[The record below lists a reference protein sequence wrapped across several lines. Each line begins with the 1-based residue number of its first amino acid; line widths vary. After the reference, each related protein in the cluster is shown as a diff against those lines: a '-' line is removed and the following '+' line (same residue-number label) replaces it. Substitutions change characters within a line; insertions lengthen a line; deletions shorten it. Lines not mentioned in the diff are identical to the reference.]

1 MIYFCRVHVQ
11 SKANQERMIY
21 VVMED
26 IADGIVPELTKEVLQ
41 NNNQYKDFCAK
52 YKPKFILAEY
62 TMYSTD
68 EKVYASTQDEV
79 FEQIITDNKCQV
91 VSRSELR
98 FDKTANRSRKGKKKV
113 SAYAKFGIVL
123 GAILIAFGAFTVG
136 NLLGKKKSAV
146 SNESIMGRSAPNEDG
161 MIIPEQVEIADDA
174 QQITVSIDRSYAAVP
189 TEDIQLKGE
198 VVDGKA
204 TITLPEFDKTDFFT
218 HVSGYTWGFTT
229 NPNGKKI
236 EYYGGNTYEFIR
248 DTKLYRVLVKYGG
261 GSGTKND
268 PYIIDYYDQLEL
280 MGEEKARGYFKQT
293 ADIEFPEWASHSS
306 IDTVNEL
313 KKDPEDEYFEYD
325 GNGFKISNL
334 GSPLFGKVSGATI
347 KNVNITNSVISSA
360 EYKNYGFIVCEA
372 YNYSYTADADKTTY
386 ETGETLI
393 QHCTVSHSQIRAEY
407 PKSEDEEETV
417 EVVTAAEVV
426 PPDLIEYDEDGNV
439 IEKTPSELVEPTKS
453 GEYCIGAI
461 SGLGGQIE
469 NCYVTDFGVYSYLD
483 DYFLYVGCISGKP
496 SNVINSVAYN
506 CSAMGNIFTAGGIAG
521 NCGGSKLYNAIG
533 QELPTYYGGNIKG
546 CAARTIY
553 IESEVAAGGIA
564 GEGSSNAES
573 PLISNCY
580 TKELTFSVGV
590 YKDSERAEL
599 KKTGIIGGVI
609 GVDGTEENGHTIMN
623 TVSCDDY
630 YPIGDSRVSKYDDTI
645 RLAPDYAYYQENILT
660 VINKNTITPKKPKEI
675 FTGSF
680 KFSDSSVFGDDSGA
694 LAYPAEIVDL
704 FEKTITE
711 NETNTTEESEEEE

>member
-1 MIYFCRVHVQ
+1 MIYFCGVHVQ

-26 IADGIVPELTKEVLQ
+26 TENGIVPELTKEILSE
-41 NNNQYKDFCAK
+41 NNQYKDFCAK

-62 TMYSTD
+62 TMYSTE

-79 FEQIITDNKCQV
+79 FEQIIAENNCQI

-98 FDKTANRSRKGKKKV
+98 FEKTANNGRKGKKKNSGFKKV
-113 SAYAKFGIVL
+113 GVLIV
-123 GAILIAFGAFTVG
+123 AILITFGAFVAG
-136 NLLGKKKSAV
+136 NKLGKQKVAV
-146 SNESIMGRSAPNEDG
+146 NDEVVMGKTSPNEDG
-161 MIIPEQVEIADDA
+161 MIIPEQMEIADNV
-174 QQITVSIDRSYAAVP
+174 QQITISIDRSYAAVP
-189 TEDIQLKGE
+189 TEDLQLKGE
-198 VVDGKA
+198 VIEGKA

-229 NPNGKKI
+229 NPEGKKI
-236 EYYGGNTYEFIR
+236 EYYGGGTYEFSH
-248 DTKLYRVLVKYGG
+248 DVKLYRVLVKYGG
-261 GSGTKND
+261 GTGTKND

-293 ADIEFPEWASHSS
+293 ADIEFPLWATHKP

-313 KKDPEDEYFEYD
+313 KKDPKDEYFEYD

-334 GSPLFGKVSGATI
+334 SSSLFGKVSGATI
-347 KNVNITNSVISSA
+347 KNVNITNSVISSTA
-360 EYKNYGFIVCEA
+360 YKNYGFIVCEA
-372 YNYSYTADADKTTY
+372 YNYSYTANSTKY

-407 PKSEDEEETV
+407 PKSEDEETV

-426 PPDLIEYDEDGNV
+426 PPDLIEYDEDGNI
-439 IEKTPSELVEPTKS
+439 IEKNPSEPIEPTKY

-483 DYFLYVGCISGKP
+483 DYFLYAGGISGKP

-506 CSAMGNIFTAGGIAG
+506 CSVMGKVFTAGGIAG
-521 NCGGSKLYNAIG
+521 NCGGSKLYNPIG

-546 CAARTIY
+546 CVARTIY
-553 IESEVAAGGIA
+553 IECEVAAGGVA
-564 GEGSSNAES
+564 GESSSNAES

-580 TKELTFSVGV
+580 AKDLTFSVGV
-590 YKDSERAEL
+590 FEDLERTKM
-599 KKTGIIGGVI
+599 KKAGIIGGVV
-609 GVDGTEENGHTIMN
+609 GTDGTETNGHLITN
-623 TVSCDDY
+623 TVSSADY
-630 YPIGDSRVSKYDDTI
+630 FAIGDSRVSKYDDTI
-645 RLAPDYAYYQENILT
+645 RLAPDYAFYQANILT
-660 VINKNTITPKKPKEI
+660 VINKNTITPDKPKEI

-680 KFSDSSVFGDDSGA
+680 KFGASDVFGDSEGA
-694 LAYPAEIVDL
+694 LSYPIEIEDL
-704 FEKTITE
+704 FEKTIDASEE
-711 NETNTTEESEEEE
+711 NTTTEEEE